1 MTAVTLAPRSLT
13 FEWSDRDVHV
23 RSRDHLG
30 MGVRRMPLDLAAL
43 ARRRRELAVGI
54 ALVAVACVALV
65 PDLAASGPLSRGA
78 AMVAL
83 GAPRFVEETASAGID
98 HVYKGGIEYAVGGGI
113 AAFDCNGDR
122 KPDLYLAGGS
132 DSAGLYRNDSPI
144 GGCPRVRRLPGPAS
158 CLSRGKGAN

>member
-1 MTAVTLAPRSLT
+1 MTAVTLAPRSLA
-13 FEWSDRDVHV
+13 FEWSDQDVHV

-54 ALVAVACVALV
+54 ALVAVACVVLV

-98 HVYKGGIEYAVGGGI
+98 HVYKGCMESACGREI
-113 AAFDCNGDR
+113 AYYDVSGER
-122 KPDLYLAGGS
+122 HSDLWYCCVVEL
-132 DSAGLYRNDSPI
+132 LQY
-144 GGCPRVRRLPGPAS
+144 
-158 CLSRGKGAN
+158 